1 MEHATRRSQAAIAP
15 ASLPS
20 GVSPERMSAFLV
32 DLARTP
38 EIDPAAATHGY
49 QAGQV
54 VGRFRLRREIG
65 RGGFGVVF
73 EAFDA
78 ELERRVAFKAIRTRR
93 GSRSHVDGQWLR
105 QEATA
110 AARLAHPNI
119 VTIHDVGTAPGG
131 PYLVLEL
138 LHGETLQDRLDR
150 GPLMPREAVRIALDV
165 ARALAHAHEAGVIH
179 RDLKPSNVFLTTS
192 GSAKVLDFGLAQVL
206 GSSDPPGGGTP
217 ADMAPEQWRAEEADV
232 RTDLF
237 ALGVMLFA
245 MLEGALP
252 YPAARGDA
260 AHEPGRP
267 RPIRARGAPRSL
279 AALVGQL
286 AARDR
291 RERPRD
297 VPSILPVLER
307 SEQTLSRR
315 AGRAWAMAAAAVLVV
330 ATVGAGAWSLGRSRA
345 PGPPGSRTIAIA
357 DVLNQT
363 GDGDLDGLSA
373 FLVKAFEQ
381 SRHLA
386 VLPRA
391 RVRELLGDLGAAP
404 RIDEPLAL
412 RAGSAAGVEAVVVP
426 TVRRAGEAFTLEIRA
441 IHPLSGGTLFT
452 VEETGNGKAS
462 LPALVDRASAR
473 AREGLRERA
482 ADVRASLVRVA
493 ETVTPNLDALRH
505 YFSGKDCLER
515 PARLGSWSSSTGACL
530 PDLRRAVELDPG
542 FALAHYQI
550 ALATDDGYR
559 VDGEAR
565 RAIAEALRHVDRAP
579 PKDRGL
585 IQAMAARLDGRETEA
600 LAIYEALLVEHPR
613 DKDLL
618 LRAAEGHFERAEY
631 AAALPYLDLALEE
644 DPTLEMAIAL
654 LPTTLGSLGRRDELR
669 RRVEQWSRMVPSAP
683 TFHAMADARLWLG
696 DYPGAIEAARG
707 EVAAGGGAAAE
718 ITLAAAHFSA
728 GDLAESERVL
738 GPIETAGA
746 LLRRAVVAGA
756 RRSLAASLALA
767 ETYRQ
772 RFPDDIDS
780 YHLMV
785 GALLT
790 GKGDAE
796 GVLRETR
803 LLRARS
809 PQAVGQLTIALAYL
823 GRLDEAANLRA
834 GVSSWRTE
842 EEVYQAMVE
851 WRTGRPD
858 AAKARLR
865 ALEET
870 DPRPRG
876 VPPPGFLHGEIAAS
890 LGQDAEAIEALRR
903 YRAVPNV
910 GIWQSWMQ
918 PRALYLLARSHHR
931 LGKRDQAVEY
941 LGSLARQWDGA
952 DHDAPLQADVRA
964 LATEL
969 GITLR
974 VP

>member
-1 MEHATRRSQAAIAP
+1 
-15 ASLPS
+15 
-20 GVSPERMSAFLV
+20 V
-32 DLARTP
+32 
-38 EIDPAAATHGY
+38 
-49 QAGQV
+49 
-54 VGRFRLRREIG
+54 IG

-73 EAFDA
+73 EAFDS
-78 ELERRVAFKAIRTRR
+78 ELQRQVAFKVVRPRR
-93 GSRSHVDGQWLR
+93 GRRPAAQADWLR
-105 QEATA
+105 LEAMA
-110 AARLAHPNI
+110 AARLSHPNI
-119 VTIHDVGTAPGG
+119 VTLHDVGIDAGG
-131 PYLVLEL
+131 PFLILER
-138 LHGETLQDRLDR
+138 LHGETLQAWLDR
-150 GPLMPREAVRIALDV
+150 GRPPVREAVRIAVEV

-192 GSAKVLDFGLAQVL
+192 GAVKVLDFGLAQVL
-206 GSSDPPGGGTP
+206 GSSDLPEGGTP
-217 ADMAPEQWRAEEADV
+217 AYMAPEQRRGEQADA
-232 RTDLF
+232 RTDLYS
-237 ALGVMLFA
+237 LGVILYS
-245 MLEGALP
+245 MLEGVLP
-252 YPAARGDA
+252 YPADRDGAPGSRPGSPPPIRTGRVPGSLARMVGRMIAPDRGDR
-260 AHEPGRP
+260 PG
-267 RPIRARGAPRSL
+267 
-279 AALVGQL
+279 
-286 AARDR
+286 
-291 RERPRD
+291 D
-297 VPSILPVLER
+297 VSSVLPVLER
-307 SEQTLSRR
+307 SLQILSRR
-315 AGRAWAMAAAAVLVV
+315 AGRTWALAVGSLALVAAI
-330 ATVGAGAWSLGRSRA
+330 GAGAWTLVRA
-345 PGPPGSRTIAIA
+345 PRAEPAARRTIALA

-363 GDGDLDGLSA
+363 GEPELDGLSA
-373 FLVKAFEQ
+373 FLSTSIEQ
-381 SRHLA
+381 SHSLA

-391 RVRELLGDLGAAP
+391 RVRELLGDGGGAR
-404 RIDEPLAL
+404 RIDEPLAI
-412 RAGSAAGVEAVVVP
+412 RAASAAGAEAVLVP
-426 TVRRAGEAFTLEIRA
+426 RVTHGGDRYTLEVRA
-441 IHPLSGGTLFT
+441 IHPLSGSTLFT
-452 VEETGNGKAS
+452 AKEVGTGRVS
-462 LPALVDRASAR
+462 LPGLVDRVSAR
-473 AREGLRERA
+473 AREALREQGA
-482 ADVRASLVRVA
+482 NVRGHQVRVA
-493 ETVTPNLDALRH
+493 EAVTPNLEALRH
-505 YFSGKDCLER
+505 FFSGKDCLER
-515 PARLGSWSSSTGACL
+515 PARAGSWSSATGACL
-530 PDLRRAVELDPG
+530 PDLRRAVELDPE

-565 RAIAEALRHVDRAP
+565 KAIAEALRHVDRAP
-579 PKDRGL
+579 PKDQGL
-585 IQAMAARLDGRETEA
+585 IRAMAARLDGRETEA
-600 LAIYEALLVEHPR
+600 LAIYDALLVEHPR

-669 RRVEQWSRMVPSAP
+669 RRVEQWSRMAPSAP

-718 ITLAAAHFSA
+718 ITLAAAHFTA

-756 RRSLAASLALA
+756 RRRLAAALSLA

-772 RFPDDIDS
+772 RFPDDFDS

-796 GVLRETR
+796 GVLRETS

-890 LGQDAEAIEALRR
+890 LGQDAEAVEALRR

-931 LGKRDQAVEY
+931 LGKREQAVEY
-941 LGSLARQWDGA
+941 LGSLARQWEGA

-969 GITLR
+969 GITLN